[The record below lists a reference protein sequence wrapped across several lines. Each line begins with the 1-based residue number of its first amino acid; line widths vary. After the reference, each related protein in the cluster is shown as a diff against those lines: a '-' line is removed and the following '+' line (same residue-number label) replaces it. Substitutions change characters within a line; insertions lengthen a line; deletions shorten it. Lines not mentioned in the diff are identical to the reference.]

1 MPKID
6 DVVDSQLPFA
16 YEATTASK
24 EKSEKIN
31 ENDKNEDQR
40 QNPSTNQQQP
50 PTIIVVQQP
59 QPYMPNPY
67 YGNGYQVSGF
77 LDNIQLII
85 CMYIFFL
92 VWWTNIQVFLL

>member
-6 DVVDSQLPFA
+6 DVGDSQLPFA
-16 YEATTASK
+16 YEATTDSG
-24 EKSEKIN
+24 EESEKTN
-31 ENDKNEDQR
+31 RNDKNEDQK

-67 YGNGYQVSGF
+67 YGNGYQVNGV
-77 LDNIQLII
+77 LECIHIIKNIL
-85 CMYIFFL
+85 FSFSA
-92 VWWTNIQVFLL
+92 VE

>member
-16 YEATTASK
+16 YEATTDAK
-24 EKSEKIN
+24 AESEKTN
-31 ENDKNEDQR
+31 NNNNKNEDQK
-40 QNPSTNQQQP
+40 QYPSTNQQQP

-67 YGNGYQVSGF
+67 YGNGYQVNGF
-77 LDNIQLII
+77 LDCIRII
-85 CMYIFFL
+85 YLKTTRFSFS
-92 VWWTNIQVFLL
+92 VVD